1 MSGQL
6 ISDDRILALI
16 ETYGA
21 DPHMFPEEER
31 AAARARMK
39 AHPEHFSVAIAA
51 AREIDALLGEVP
63 DVVTSESLHDA
74 LIASA
79 PKAAP
84 ARKSGWKLPVWIP
97 AGALASLTVG
107 VFAGMSVAQ
116 PITTQDEQAEAAV
129 YAALGFDTYTLVLED
144 EATQ

>member
-39 AHPEHFSVAIAA
+39 AHPEHFSGAIAA

-63 DVVTSESLHDA
+63 DVVTSESLRDA

-84 ARKSGWKLPVWIP
+84 ARIADGRCVRRYERSPTDHDAGRAGRSGSLCCAWI
-97 AGALASLTVG
+97 
-107 VFAGMSVAQ
+107 
-116 PITTQDEQAEAAV
+116 
-129 YAALGFDTYTLVLED
+129 
-144 EATQ
+144 

>member
-1 MSGQL
+1 
-6 ISDDRILALI
+6 
-16 ETYGA
+16 
-21 DPHMFPEEER
+21 
-31 AAARARMK
+31 
-39 AHPEHFSVAIAA
+39 
-51 AREIDALLGEVP
+51 
-63 DVVTSESLHDA
+63 
-74 LIASA
+74 
-79 PKAAP
+79 
-84 ARKSGWKLPVWIP
+84 LPVWIP